1 MQHLLFVSGRPES
14 IEAKLDYNAHNENSA
29 VSPSHDT
36 LQPVSISVEPA
47 TEEVKESSPT
57 FLCPLIAYCAE
68 EGEIFS
74 LSTVLSGYPLPEVTW
89 FKEDQP
95 LVDKEHITETKA
107 GKHCMLTISGATLE
121 DGGIFSCHAVNT
133 VGRAWCFA
141 VVVVVRK

>member
-14 IEAKLDYNAHNENSA
+14 TEAKFDYNAHNENTA
-29 VSPSHDT
+29 VSPPHDSP
-36 LQPVSISVEPA
+36 LLVSISVEP
-47 TEEVKESSPT
+47 EIVEVEESSPT
-57 FLCPLIAYCAE
+57 FLCPLSAYCAE

-74 LSTVLSGYPLPEVTW
+74 LSTVLSGCPLPEVTW

-95 LVDKEHITETKA
+95 LVDREHFTKTKA
-107 GKHCMLTISGATLE
+107 GSRYALTIRGATL
-121 DGGIFSCHAVNT
+121 DDCGIFSCVAMNT